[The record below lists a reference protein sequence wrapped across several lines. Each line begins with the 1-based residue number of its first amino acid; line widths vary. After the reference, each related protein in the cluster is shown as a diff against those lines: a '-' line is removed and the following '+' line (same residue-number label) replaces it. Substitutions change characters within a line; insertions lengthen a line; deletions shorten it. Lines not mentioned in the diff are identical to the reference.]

1 MSSPEEL
8 KSYFNESLIE
18 QFKTEVS
25 DRAEDVDPSNNEDW
39 FSLTIGW
46 GIAKG
51 LEPEPAHMFAIY
63 IRYHT
68 DLG

>member
-8 KSYFNESLIE
+8 KSYFDEGLID
-18 QFKTEVS
+18 QFKSEVS
-25 DRAEDVDPSNNEDW
+25 DRAEEVDPGNNEDW

-51 LEPEPAHMFAIY
+51 LDPENAGMFAIY

-68 DLG
+68 ELG